1 MIFTLTTDSAQRKDI
16 PIRSG
21 ALDYFPAAIAG
32 VATHSVMGNNKHNPG
47 EELHHAR
54 GKSMDH
60 GDCIERHLTDI
71 GDIKAAIRRG
81 EVQVDDVRAMLLA
94 EANALSWRSLALAQD
109 IHEEFGGAPL
119 APAARRPGKPTTLT
133 QITAAG
139 ADEQL
144 NEPFT
149 ATMLRAHNAATG
161 NALDRELSPLL
172 GFVDPKPPKCPICNF
187 RESVT
192 PSAEIPGAWKCS
204 TGHVVFHFNA
214 DGKPV

>member
-1 MIFTLTTDSAQRKDI
+1 MIFTLTTDSAKRKDI

-32 VATHSVMGNNKHNPG
+32 VAAHSVMGNHKHNPG

-60 GDCIERHLTDI
+60 ADCVERHLTDI
-71 GDIKAAIRRG
+71 GDIKAALRRS

-119 APAARRPGKPTTLT
+119 APAARLPGKPVTLT
-133 QITAAG
+133 DITAAG
-139 ADEQL
+139 ESLEWKDAYNHRL
-144 NEPFT
+144 FV
-149 ATMLRAHNAATG
+149 
-161 NALDRELSPLL
+161 PL
-172 GFVDPKPPKCPICNF
+172 VYSKPKCPVCGF
-187 RESVT
+187 TEYVVHSD
-192 PSAEIPGAWKCS
+192 ALKGAFMCK
-204 TGHVVFHFNA
+204 TGHSAFHFNA
-214 DGKPV
+214 NGDSV

>member
-32 VATHSVMGNNKHNPG
+32 VAVHSVTGNKKHNPG

-60 GDCIERHLTDI
+60 ADCVERHLTDI

-94 EANALSWRSLALAQD
+94 EANALSWRSLALSQE

-119 APAARRPGKPTTLT
+119 APAARLPGKSVTFTDITETSQSELT
-133 QITAAG
+133 HVGPPAS
-139 ADEQL
+139 
-144 NEPFT
+144 
-149 ATMLRAHNAATG
+149 R
-161 NALDRELSPLL
+161 
-172 GFVDPKPPKCPICNF
+172 KPKCPICGFNEF
-187 RESVT
+187 AKLAPAYAYGT
-192 PSAEIPGAWKCS
+192 GSATATERWICEA
-204 TGHVVFHFNA
+204 GHHVYYFG
-214 DGKPV
+214 DLL